1 MTLREI
7 CETLEVSRRTVQ
19 GYEKAG
25 LVTAT
30 GRNKYGYLLYDDTAK
45 LRIAKIKFYQQL
57 GFTIKEITVIID
69 APNVVLK
76 VALERQVQKLRQE
89 KAEIGELIE
98 KANQMIATLSN
109 ETNN

>member
-1 MTLREI
+1 M
-7 CETLEVSRRTVQ
+7 
-19 GYEKAG
+19 A
-25 LVTAT
+25 AT
-30 GRNKYGYLLYDDTAK
+30 GRNKCGHLLYDDIVK

-57 GFTIKEITVIID
+57 GFTIKEIIVIID

-76 VALERQVQKLRQE
+76 AALERQVQKLRQE
-89 KAEIGELIE
+89 KAEIDELIE